1 MPRLRA
7 ARRRHR
13 GADLSG
19 APPRLLVDTASLLYR
34 AFFALPQSIRDPQGQ
49 PVNAVRGYLDMTS
62 RVIAERRPR
71 AALHVLDDDW
81 RPAPRVAAYPGY
93 KESRSP
99 DPPEF
104 TGQLELL
111 LEVLAAAGA
120 QVATAPG
127 WEADDGIAT
136 LAEDATT
143 DRPDEVLTG
152 DRDLLQ
158 LVRDP
163 AVRVLFTLRGVSQ
176 LGEFDE
182 AAVRAAYGV
191 PPRLYADLAVLRGDP
206 SDGLPGVPGIG
217 AKGPAKLLTEHGSL
231 DGVLAAT
238 ASLTPRLRASLE
250 ESAGYIEAM
259 REVVPVRRHVDC
271 RVTQAGT
278 PDLERLRVLGERHA
292 IDGPVTRMLAALE

>member
-1 MPRLRA
+1 MSP
-7 ARRRHR
+7 
-13 GADLSG
+13 
-19 APPRLLVDTASLLYR
+19 PPRLLVDTASLLYR
-34 AFFALPQSIRDPQGQ
+34 AFFALPKSIRDPQGQ

-62 RVIAERRPR
+62 RVVTERRPR
-71 AALHVLDDDW
+71 AVLHVLDDDW

-93 KESRSP
+93 KSERAP

-136 LAEDATT
+136 LTEDATAEC
-143 DRPDEVLTG
+143 PDQVLTG

-163 AVRVLFTLRGVSQ
+163 AVRLLFTRQGVTV
-176 LGEFDE
+176 LDEYDE
-182 AAVRAAYGV
+182 AAVSAAYGV
-191 PPRLYADLAVLRGDP
+191 PPRLYADLALLRGDP

-217 AKGPAKLLTEHGSL
+217 AKGAAKLLCDHGSL

-250 ESAGYIEAM
+250 ESAAYIAAM

-271 RVTQAGT
+271 RVTEPGT
-278 PDLERLRVLGERHA
+278 PDLDRLRALGERHA
-292 IDGPVTRMLAALE
+292 IDGPVTRMLAARGVDV